1 MIMQIARRRFCFPFF
16 VCPFWRL
23 SVAWFINQSLF
34 VVLAAFLLGL
44 LVGWLL
50 WGNRRTAPPSSGE
63 TSAPQPATAAETRA
77 AMTPTPHAEPRR
89 SYRSTGARGSRRV
102 TEPVVAR
109 PEPVEPPRDELERIE
124 GIGPKMANALRA
136 AGIHTFRQLAEADD
150 TTRRAAI
157 EGAGLTFAP
166 SLVTWGRQA
175 QLLADGDEEGFAELT
190 ELLVAGRDTGR
201 A

>member
-1 MIMQIARRRFCFPFF
+1 M
-16 VCPFWRL
+16 V
-23 SVAWFINQSLF
+23 WFINQSLLI
-34 VVLAAFLLGL
+34 VLAAFLLGL
-44 LVGWLL
+44 LVGWLV
-50 WGNRRTAPPSSGE
+50 WGNRKTLPPSSGE
-63 TSAPQPATAAETRA
+63 TSAPPAAEGAEMSA
-77 AMTPTPHAEPRR
+77 ATTPIPHAEPRR
-89 SYRSTGARGSRRV
+89 PYRLSDEPGSQRV
-102 TEPVVAR
+102 TDGHSAETA
-109 PEPVEPPRDELERIE
+109 EPPYDELERIE
-124 GIGPKMANALRA
+124 GIGPKMASALRA

-157 EGAGLTFAP
+157 ERAGLTFAP

>member
-1 MIMQIARRRFCFPFF
+1 M
-16 VCPFWRL
+16 
-23 SVAWFINQSLF
+23 AWFVNQSLF
-34 VVLAAFLLGL
+34 IILAAFLLGL
-44 LVGWLL
+44 LVGWLV
-50 WGNRRTAPPSSGE
+50 WGNRKTAPPSSGT
-63 TSAPQPATAAETRA
+63 TSAPQPTRKAAPSA

-89 SYRSTGARGSRRV
+89 SDPEIVLA
-102 TEPVVAR
+102 
-109 PEPVEPPRDELERIE
+109 EPVEPPRTEPVEPPREELERIE

-136 AGIHTFRQLAEADD
+136 AGIRTFRQLAEADD

-157 EGAGLTFAP
+157 ERAGLSFAP

-175 QLLADGDEEGFAELT
+175 QLLADGDEEGFLELT